1 MEEHEFNLDQEMLVE
16 LSVEFDAA
24 KFLTS
29 LGLKDAKNIEGAS
42 AAFEKYGRDLA
53 RRSIE
58 KGEQRTDRVYE
69 AMKQVIEKTGE
80 MKFPL
85 IPQRFVEIAYLSI
98 QPIKRLR
105 ILANSPKVLSYR
117 LNGCSVYDA
126 VAKEH
131 GEEAA
136 KKMVCKSACFGL
148 IDEIFSHFDIDIESS
163 LQASMAGD
171 GKCQFKIEKR

>member
-1 MEEHEFNLDQEMLVE
+1 MEEHEFDLDQEMLAE
-16 LSVEFDAA
+16 ISVGFDPA
-24 KFLTS
+24 KFLKS
-29 LGLKDAKNIEGAS
+29 LDLKDAKNVEGAS
-42 AAFEKYGRDLA
+42 GAFEKYGRDLA

-58 KGEQRTDRVYE
+58 RGEQRVDRVYE
-69 AMKQVIEKTGE
+69 VMKQVIEKTGE

-126 VAKEH
+126 VAKEC

-136 KKMVCKSACFGL
+136 KKMICKSACFGL
-148 IDEIFSHFDIDIESS
+148 IDEIFSHFDVDIESS
-163 LQASMAGD
+163 LETNMAAD